1 MKKYDQILKELSS
14 SSNRADK
21 FREVEI
27 NEQGSILMSCS
38 RLIRRRILSEINN
51 DEILDL
57 IKYLD
62 PDDATDMLQNLSP
75 KRRKKIVEHM
85 DLDTKD
91 KVEFLLKFDPRTAA
105 GIMSLD
111 YITVQN
117 GSKFSDAFKLIKKHE
132 IRTGRSPAILVVE
145 AGFLIGEIPWR
156 VLIQRKQ
163 TEKINKYVKK
173 AQTTRFDREEADV
186 VKRFKNHPHNKIVV
200 LDEDNSILG
209 VIYSDDVLRIIEKSD
224 SSDLYDFAGVQEEES
239 VHDGVF
245 MKVKHR
251 YKWLILNLF
260 TGFMVAG
267 VVSIFQ
273 ETIAAF
279 VLLAAYMPIVAGMG
293 GNAGT
298 QTLAVTVRGLTL
310 KEIELK
316 TGKKAIINEVLAGG
330 LNGSIVGA
338 IVAVIAS
345 LLNHNPLLGV
355 AIGMSMVINLMI
367 AGFFGATVPLIMKV
381 FNKDP
386 ATSATVFI
394 TTATDMCGFFVFL
407 GLASLVI

>member
-1 MKKYDQILKELSS
+1 MKKYDQVLKELSS
-14 SSNRADK
+14 SNDRVIK
-21 FREVEI
+21 FRGIEP
-27 NEQGSILMSCS
+27 NEQGMILLSCS
-38 RLIRRRILSEINN
+38 KVIKKRILTEISN
-51 DEILDL
+51 EEVLDL

-62 PDDATDMLQNLSP
+62 PDDATDLLQNLSP
-75 KRRKKIVEHM
+75 KRGKKIVEQ
-85 DLDTKD
+85 LDAVTKD

-111 YITVQN
+111 YITVHN
-117 GSKFSDAFKLIKKHE
+117 GSKFSDAFMLIKKHE

-145 AGFLIGEIPWR
+145 AGYLVGEIPWR

-163 TEKINKYVKK
+163 AEKINKYVKK
-173 AQTTRFDREEADV
+173 VQTTRFDREEQEV
-186 VKRFKNHPHNKIVV
+186 VRRFKNHPHNKIVV

-209 VIYSDDVLRIIEKSD
+209 VIYSDDVLRIIEKTD
-224 SSDLYDFAGVQEEES
+224 SSDLYDFAGVAEEES
-239 VHDGVF
+239 VHDSVF

-267 VVSIFQ
+267 VVSLFQ
-273 ETIAAF
+273 ETISAF

-316 TGKKAIINEVLAGG
+316 TGKKTILTEILAGG

-338 IVAVIAS
+338 IVAVIAT
-345 LLNHNPLLGV
+345 LLNQNPLLGV

-367 AGFFGATVPLIMKV
+367 AGLFGSTVPLIMKV